1 MRKGGRTTVLLLSL
15 FLAGC
20 GGDVVEVPEPRLR
33 SISVDET
40 ELVLPA
46 EGTAE
51 LHFSVRD
58 PEAVFEALEL
68 VRSDGEPPV
77 EYSLLRVLSGDG
89 PGRYTAVIRDHG
101 TEPLYRESAQ
111 LRIVLG
117 AGTGRVSYIA
127 SPSFTVESEAA
138 ASGGIV
144 LKTGLPVVRISTEG
158 GAEIRSKEDYLPA
171 RLSIDGKGTAPDLQE
186 LGCEI
191 RGRGN
196 TTWTWP
202 KKPYLVR
209 LESRTEVLGMPSHRR
224 WVLLANF
231 MDRTLMRNL
240 LASHVA
246 ALTAL
251 DWTPSC
257 IPVELVLNGRHEGSY
272 LLTEQIRVDRNRLD
286 LPEDGFLLELDFH
299 FDNPVQWISPYG
311 RSGMVPGGIP
321 FSVKHPEPE
330 NLSPERLSQIKDKVE
345 KAAAALYGPD
355 FKDPEKGY
363 AAFLD
368 VGSFID
374 YWIVFEVMGNHEL
387 GNPGSIF
394 MHGSPSGKIVAGPC
408 WDFDWGA
415 LSYRTSPQAQYGLI
429 NRHAIWYDRLFEDP
443 AFCSKLR
450 ARYEEL
456 LPALSG
462 VPAFIDSTERLLTAS
477 ARLNFALWDPSE
489 DASQNGG
496 QIINGDEYL
505 SFHEAVVR
513 LKDIYSERLEIIRK
527 NLP

>member
-1 MRKGGRTTVLLLSL
+1 MKKGGRAIVLLLL
-15 FLAGC
+15 LLLTGC
-20 GGDVVEVPEPRLR
+20 GGDVVEVPEPRLK

-40 ELVLPA
+40 EVVLPA

-58 PEAVFEALEL
+58 PGAVFEALEL
-68 VRSDGEPPV
+68 VRSDGTLPED
-77 EYSLLRVLSGDG
+77 YSLLRILPEEE
-89 PGRYTAVIRDHG
+89 PGCFAAVIRDHG
-101 TEPLYRESAQ
+101 TESLYRESVQ
-111 LRIVLG
+111 LRIVLE
-117 AGTGRVSYIA
+117 AQTGRVSYIA

-138 ASGGIV
+138 ASGGVV
-144 LKTGLPVVRISTEG
+144 LKTGLPIVRIVTDG
-158 GAEIRSKEDYLPA
+158 GAEIRSKEEYLSA
-171 RLSIDGKGTAPDLQE
+171 RISIDGKGTAPDLQE
-186 LGCEI
+186 MGCGI

-209 LESRTEVLGMPSHRR
+209 LESRMEVLGMPAHKR

-240 LASHVA
+240 LACHVA
-246 ALTAL
+246 ALTEL

-257 IPVELVLNGRHEGSY
+257 FPVELVLNGRHEGNY
-272 LLTEQIRVDRNRLD
+272 LLIEQIRVDRNRLD

-299 FDNPVQWISPYG
+299 FDNPVQWISPWG
-311 RSGMVPGGIP
+311 RSGMVSGGIP
-321 FSVKHPEPE
+321 FSIKYPEPE
-330 NLSPERLSQIKDKVE
+330 DLSPERIARIREKVE
-345 KAAAALYGPD
+345 RAAEVLYGPD
-355 FKDPEKGY
+355 FKDPVKGY

-387 GNPGSIF
+387 GNPGSVF

-415 LSYRTSPQAQYGLI
+415 LSYRTSPHAQRGLI
-429 NRHAIWYDRLFEDP
+429 NRYAIWYNRLFEDP
-443 AFCSKLR
+443 AFCERLR
-450 ARYEEL
+450 LRYEEL
-456 LPALSG
+456 LPLLSG
-462 VPAFIDSTERLLTAS
+462 VPAYIDSAERLLTPS
-477 ARLNFALWDPSE
+477 ARLNFALWDPSG

-496 QIINGDEYL
+496 QIINGDENL
-505 SFHEAVVR
+505 SFHEAVLR